1 MLRGQCENN
10 DMLDI
15 FDLKHKLHIDRMDL
29 QTEQRFVLNHV
40 TVLIVTVSPTYAN
53 AYSAIFSVII
63 ITAALLFTSIDQ
75 SASL

>member
-1 MLRGQCENN
+1 MR
-10 DMLDI
+10 DI
-15 FDLKHKLHIDRMDL
+15 SDLKHMLHIDQMDL
-29 QTEQRFVLNHV
+29 QTELRFILNHV

-75 SASL
+75 IQSASL